1 MSTPSQASPAA
12 YGIVRPRRSV
22 LYLPSSN
29 ERALEKAK
37 TLPVDA
43 LILDLEDAVAP
54 DAKDAARENA
64 CAAVRS
70 GEYGTREL
78 TIRVN
83 GIGTQWHDTDLAAAA
98 AAGPDAIVVPKV
110 SSAGEV
116 RALVAAMEAGGAP
129 ERTRLWAMI
138 ETPVAVLHAEEVA
151 RASDRLTC
159 FVIGTN
165 DLYKE
170 LGAHYR
176 PGRAAIRTSLQLIAL
191 AARAGGVA
199 VVDGVFN
206 NVKDDAGFRDEAEQ
220 GRELGFDGKTLI
232 HPGQVDVANE
242 VYRPS
247 PDEIA
252 DARAVIE
259 AFEVAEAEGRGVA
272 TLNGRLIENLH
283 VDTAKKVLATAAAI
297 DALNT

>member
-1 MSTPSQASPAA
+1 M
-12 YGIVRPRRSV
+12 
-22 LYLPSSN
+22 PSSN

-64 CAAVRS
+64 CAAVKS
-70 GEYGTREL
+70 GEYGNREL

-83 GIGTQWHDTDLAAAA
+83 GIGSQWHDSDLAAAS
-98 AAGPDAIVVPKV
+98 AAGPDAVVVPKV
-110 SSAGEV
+110 NSADEV
-116 RALVAAMEAGGAP
+116 RQLVAAMEAAGAP
-129 ERTRLWAMI
+129 DRTKIWAMI
-138 ETPVAVLHAEEVA
+138 ETPVAVLHAEEIA

-176 PGRAAIRTSLQLIAL
+176 AGRGAIQTSLQLIAL
-191 AARAGGVA
+191 GARAGGVS

-206 NVKDDAGFRDEAEQ
+206 NVKDGEGFRAEAEQ

-232 HPGQVDVANE
+232 HPGQVEVAND
-242 VYRPS
+242 VYGPS
-247 PDEIA
+247 PDEVA
-252 DARAVIE
+252 EARAVIE
-259 AFEVAEAEGRGVA
+259 AFEAAAAEGKGVA

-283 VDTAKKVLATAAAI
+283 VDTAKKVLATDEAI
-297 DALNT
+297 RAL